1 MRVYPGLFTMDD
13 LVAAFHWIIDLRKDY
28 SANSDIW
35 NLRAR
40 WKFIKDGLLARLN
53 DGTYPFDLLDRY
65 EFDDAIIT
73 LWSSQDMIA
82 LKLIALA
89 LRQRLGN
96 HISRSCNHIAGHG
109 GLKKAVS
116 HTHEALSEYKFVMR
130 SDIKGYYEST
140 RFDVLH
146 GDYRI
151 LY

>member
-96 HISRSCNHIAGHG
+96 HISRSCYHIAGHG